1 MFNIFNKMPKKF
13 IAHRLDPLRGYYT
26 DEVVPESDED
36 AKRLA
41 QIADG
46 DKLYFITYYE
56 EGKPV
61 ESLVPASN
69 KQVWIN
75 LKNTQF

>member
-1 MFNIFNKMPKKF
+1 MFNIFNKTPKKF

-69 KQVWIN
+69 KRVWIN